1 MNYFWFYQN
10 FHYLCDTQ
18 KTQSMAD
25 KYKIPFIN
33 ACIRAFAKRI
43 KMPVKNLEKYKGFDF
58 LLSFYSTLHL
68 QSVEDTVD
76 DLKAVCRNNGGCL

>member
-1 MNYFWFYQN
+1 
-10 FHYLCDTQ
+10 
-18 KTQSMAD
+18 MAD

-43 KMPVKNLEKYKGFDF
+43 KMPVKNSFLYLEKYKGFDF